1 MLQICERCGSPTT
14 AGACAHCGGPLSSSK
29 LGASAILLGLGLAV
43 GASGCIGGITGEADY
58 GSPDTGYLDA
68 DGDGQGVAED
78 CDDSDPERY
87 SGAEE
92 TPGDGVDSN
101 CDGEDDT

>member
-1 MLQICERCGSPTT
+1 MIQICERCGSPTT
-14 AGACAHCGGPLSSSK
+14 IGSCAHCGSPLTSSK
-29 LGASAILLGLGLAV
+29 LGASAILLGLGLAMTGTSCV
-43 GASGCIGGITGEADY
+43 TGEADY
-58 GSPDTGYLDA
+58 GVPDTGYLDA

-78 CDDSDPERY
+78 CDDNDPDRY
-87 SGAEE
+87 YGAEE